1 MRHTKLLNEFSLQKK
16 KREFLNKILKSRKEV
31 EVGGSGTQGYRL
43 KSGKSK
49 GKVIRHIVKKPENI

>member
-31 EVGGSGTQGYRL
+31 DIGGSGTQGYRL
-43 KSGKSK
+43 KKGSGK
-49 GKVIRHIVKKPENI
+49 GKVIRHIVKKSKNI

>member
-49 GKVIRHIVKKPENI
+49 GKVIRHIVKKSENI